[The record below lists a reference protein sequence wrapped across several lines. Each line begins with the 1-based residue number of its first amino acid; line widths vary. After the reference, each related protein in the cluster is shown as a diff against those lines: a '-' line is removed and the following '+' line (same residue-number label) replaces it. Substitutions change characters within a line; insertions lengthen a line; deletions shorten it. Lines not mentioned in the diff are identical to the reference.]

1 MLTLISIHTPLAGSD
16 LSNQQ
21 TMQLADI
28 FQSTLPLRGAT
39 RQSILGHGAVGI
51 SIHTPLAGSDSQT
64 ESKVAE
70 LEPFQSTLPLRGATD
85 YVNACAGVGGI
96 SIHTPLAGSDRDETV
111 QAEIIYISIHT
122 PLAGSDRHRQPNHRK
137 TKRFQSTLP
146 LRGAT
151 GRLGEHHRD
160 ALISIHTPLAGSDF
174 SFHLLQCL
182 VDISIHT
189 PLAGSDLIRPRCR
202 EGGTDF
208 NPHSPCGERQSK

>member
-1 MLTLISIHTPLAGSD
+1 MSKSRHAMLTLISIHTPLAGSD

-122 PLAGSDRHRQPNHRK
+122 PLAGSDIP
-137 TKRFQSTLP
+137 
-146 LRGAT
+146 
-151 GRLGEHHRD
+151 
-160 ALISIHTPLAGSDF
+160 SIYQRSANTY
-174 SFHLLQCL
+174 
-182 VDISIHT
+182 
-189 PLAGSDLIRPRCR
+189 
-202 EGGTDF
+202 F
-208 NPHSPCGERQSK
+208 NPHSPCGERPLLA